1 MHSETKSFDGSGSGC
16 VDFLLAA
23 KHSTQYVLQHT
34 PLFDAHLFFI
44 IIIKNYYTNKWPAQF
59 HSTYFCSAEN
69 SSK

>member
-44 IIIKNYYTNKWPAQF
+44 IIIKNYYTNK
-59 HSTYFCSAEN
+59 
-69 SSK
+69 